1 MDIISA
7 YGQAGTYRGA
17 AAMCGTTPKTVRRV
31 IERAE
36 AGGVAPVRE
45 RRPRNYEC
53 VTELVT
59 ARVVASQGRISAKRL
74 LPVAVAAG
82 FEGSARN
89 FRRLV
94 ASVKQDYRRDH
105 HRGRRPAVWAPGE
118 FLVMDWTDLGGG
130 LHLFCAV
137 LAWSRWRFVR
147 FAADEQAGTTMAM
160 VADALAAAGG
170 VPAKV
175 LTDRM
180 GCLKGGVVAGVMIP
194 TPAYVRF
201 AGHYGFTP
209 DWCHASDPESKGIV
223 ENLCGYA
230 QRDMGV
236 PLLTEARLAGRVVG
250 VDEGNRAAQV
260 WCAEVN
266 AAVHSQ
272 ICAVPDQ
279 RLAQEV
285 VLFGPLPSLRVDTG
299 PEPVTRKVDRLSC
312 VRFASARYSV
322 PTRLIGSAV
331 IVRAGQ
337 GRLRVVE
344 PGTGRV
350 VADHAL
356 TAPGQASV
364 CDEHYGGPR
373 PAPGRGPRPRTVTE
387 QVFCGLGPAAE
398 AFLVGAAAAGNTRL
412 AGDLGI
418 LLDLR
423 AAHGDEALLAALHR
437 AVAFKRWHAADVRS
451 ILATGTAAP
460 TPRGPGQA
468 LVLDLPGVT
477 ARSLAD
483 YAVTSDQDGDST
495 DSVARAG
502 RDVTGAHPA
511 TPSAWPATGTGHA
524 S

>member
-7 YGQAGTYRGA
+7 YRQAGTYRGA
-17 AAMCGTTPKTVRRV
+17 AAICGITHKTVRRV

-36 AGGVAPVRE
+36 AGGVAPVRKE
-45 RRPRNYEC
+45 RVRNFES

-59 ARVVASQGRISAKRL
+59 ARVVASKGRISAKRL
-74 LPVAVAAG
+74 LPVAVAGG
-82 FEGSARN
+82 FTGSARN

-94 ASVKQDYRRDH
+94 AAAKRDYRREH

-147 FAADEQAGTTMAM
+147 FAADQQAGTTMAM

-170 VPAKV
+170 VPGKV

-194 TPAYVRF
+194 TPGYVRF
-201 AGHYGFTP
+201 AAHYGFTP
-209 DWCHASDPESKGIV
+209 DWCHAEDPQSKGVV

-230 QRDMGV
+230 QLDLAV
-236 PLLTEARLAGRVVG
+236 PLLTQARLEGRVLG
-250 VDEGNRAAQV
+250 VHEGNRAAVV

-266 AAVHSQ
+266 AAVHSET
-272 ICAVPDQ
+272 CAVPAA
-279 RLAQEV
+279 RLVVEV
-285 VLFGPLPSLRVDTG
+285 ALFKPLPSLRAQTG

-322 PTRLIGSAV
+322 PTRLIGASV
-331 IVRAGQ
+331 VVSVQ
-337 GRLRVVE
+337 EGRLLVVE
-344 PGTGRV
+344 PATGEV
-350 VADHAL
+350 VADHGL
-356 TAPGQASV
+356 TTPGQASV
-364 CDEHYGGPR
+364 QDEHYGGPR
-373 PAPGRGPRPRTVTE
+373 PAPNRGPRPKTVAE
-387 QVFCGLGPAAE
+387 QLFCGLGPAAE

-412 AGDLGI
+412 ATDLDI

-423 AAHGDEALLAALHR
+423 AAHGDDALLAALDR

-460 TPRGPGQA
+460 TPRRPGAA
-468 LVLDLPGVT
+468 LVLDLPT
-477 ARSLAD
+477 LTPRSLND
-483 YAVTSDQDGDST
+483 YAMTDGQPDPDPDELEPADAT
-495 DSVARAG
+495 VAPNG
-502 RDVTGAHPA
+502 CTTGGQAP
-511 TPSAWPATGTGHA
+511 W
-524 S
+524 